1 MKNDIFKLAI
11 YTLNVAIMRSG
22 WFAVIPFLT
31 IYIHNNATK
40 DPLIIGL
47 IIGSGWFAAC
57 IGGLFGGVLADKYSS
72 KSIMILSLILSSISL
87 FIYTI
92 VPPKELFL
100 LLSLNSAIGLFVSF
114 FEIGS
119 KTYIS
124 RNFVD
129 KQKIHAFSFRY
140 TAINI
145 GAAIG
150 PFVGAKFISYDPKV
164 VFIFTALLYLLVAIL
179 IGFIF
184 IKDSLRIEIITPKK
198 HKGVLTILMKD
209 KILQMLTMLYF
220 LFFMALIQI
229 ETSLPQIMSTRI
241 NHYTEFYAR
250 LLSLNAIIVICAQ
263 LPFSLILYKI
273 NRALLSYIAALMFA
287 AAFVLLA
294 FAKENVIFIIAI
306 TIFALAEVIYSTLI
320 NLFIDSISSTQS
332 QGTYFGIANLGMFG
346 MFLGPIVGGIALKY
360 ANGTI
365 LYLIL
370 ASLLLFSSLVFRKL
384 NGLMR

>member
-1 MKNDIFKLAI
+1 MKND
-11 YTLNVAIMRSG
+11 
-22 WFAVIPFLT
+22 
-31 IYIHNNATK
+31 
-40 DPLIIGL
+40 
-47 IIGSGWFAAC
+47 FAAC

-370 ASLLLFSSLVFRKL
+370 ASTYLSKI
-384 NGLMR
+384 